1 MQNHVDIVKGIESFI
16 DYWESLS
23 AEDITREYWRK
34 HEHLIHYWKRVK
46 LAILQE
52 PLGPRILKN
61 GFWPITWLY
70 PILEDRYMENGELQE
85 EFGGDTLFVE
95 RRHDRPTP
103 SFKVGRDVYVGYFVI
118 LRPDNRDNHLF
129 WIARAISDVNA
140 KPIQHPNCIL
150 IQYWKPMGASDH
162 L

>member
-1 MQNHVDIVKGIESFI
+1 
-16 DYWESLS
+16 
-23 AEDITREYWRK
+23 
-34 HEHLIHYWKRVK
+34 
-46 LAILQE
+46 
-52 PLGPRILKN
+52 
-61 GFWPITWLY
+61 
-70 PILEDRYMENGELQE
+70 MENGELQE

-129 WIARAISDVNA
+129 WIARAISDVNVE
-140 KPIQHPNCIL
+140 PIQHPNCIL